1 MKMFEALIDKFKAIS
16 EIEGNKTIHEILER
30 QEFQEEI
37 VELNKQQLL
46 DGRGADNSS
55 LPRYEDDP
63 FFKTQK
69 AAKAYEAWKLKI
81 SPSKN
86 KPAGVMDFYI
96 NGKFH
101 DTIKMKNNS
110 DNFLLTS
117 DSEIASDVQSKTGN
131 ETFGLSDISIGKIIP
146 KLKDSII
153 EAIKNKIA
161 A

>member
-63 FFKTQK
+63 FFKTQRLQK
-69 AAKAYEAWKLKI
+69 HTKL
-81 SPSKN
+81 
-86 KPAGVMDFYI
+86 
-96 NGKFH
+96 
-101 DTIKMKNNS
+101 
-110 DNFLLTS
+110 
-117 DSEIASDVQSKTGN
+117 GN
-131 ETFGLSDISIGKIIP
+131 
-146 KLKDSII
+146 
-153 EAIKNKIA
+153 
-161 A
+161 